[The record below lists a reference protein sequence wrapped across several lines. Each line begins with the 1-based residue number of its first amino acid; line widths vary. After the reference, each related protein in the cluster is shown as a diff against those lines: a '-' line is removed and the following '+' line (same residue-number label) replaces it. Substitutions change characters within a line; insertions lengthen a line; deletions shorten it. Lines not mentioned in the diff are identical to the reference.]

1 MNKILIAIIILM
13 SAVIYK
19 LQSRNDILIE
29 NVQTIFESL
38 HECDSSYTELK
49 QKYAL
54 QHNRVRK

>member
-1 MNKILIAIIILM
+1 M
-13 SAVIYK
+13 SAVIYR